1 MRHPWAVGACTRTA
15 AAVEPSIGPE
25 AYATVL
31 APSLPPDVAA
41 AAAVSQRP
49 LAAPAFP
56 EDPALIII
64 NSHRRDLGDTG
75 LAQPVIAGD
84 THDPALVP
92 TDQRQTLSVAEPAER
107 S

>member
-1 MRHPWAVGACTRTA
+1 MRHPWAVGARTCTA

-25 AYATVL
+25 AYPTVL

-64 NSHRRDLGDTG
+64 SSHRRDLGDT

-84 THDPALVP
+84 THDSALCRPISAP
-92 TDQRQTLSVAEPAER
+92 TLC
-107 S
+107 